1 MTSAKPRRTV
11 NNKAAR
17 LKKMRRRRIRHTILL
32 VLLLIAVVGGGV
44 FAIYTL
50 RGGSLSTPVI
60 PFQASNEFSSS
71 VTARDSLKGN
81 GFAKDLVVSAQD
93 TPLDGVALET
103 DQKGLLFDLANN
115 KVLFA
120 KGAKSLSCQYY

>member
-1 MTSAKPRRTV
+1 MTSARPRRTV

-32 VLLLIAVVGGGV
+32 VLLLIAVIGGGV

-50 RGGSLSTPVI
+50 RGGSLSAPVL
-60 PFQASNEFSSS
+60 PFKASNEFNSS
-71 VTARDSLKGN
+71 VTSRDSLKGN

-93 TPLDGVALET
+93 TPLD
-103 DQKGLLFDLANN
+103 
-115 KVLFA
+115 
-120 KGAKSLSCQYY
+120 

>member
-60 PFQASNEFSSS
+60 PFQAFNEFSSS
-71 VTARDSLKGN
+71 EREW
-81 GFAKDLVVSAQD
+81 F
-93 TPLDGVALET
+93 
-103 DQKGLLFDLANN
+103 
-115 KVLFA
+115 
-120 KGAKSLSCQYY
+120 CQGSGSFS